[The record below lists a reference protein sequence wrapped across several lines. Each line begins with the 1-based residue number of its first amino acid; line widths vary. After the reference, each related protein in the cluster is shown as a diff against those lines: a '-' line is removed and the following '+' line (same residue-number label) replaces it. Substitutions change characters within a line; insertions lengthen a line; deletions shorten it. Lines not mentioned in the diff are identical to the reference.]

1 MTITR
6 GPWFLSSN
14 DLASLI
20 NASANNYDE
29 TMAVLKIAVGRAIG
43 VLYDDIISEGPKKIN
58 PTSDY
63 SLFSQEI
70 L

>member
-1 MTITR
+1 MAT
-6 GPWFLSSN
+6 
-14 DLASLI
+14 D
-20 NASANNYDE
+20 NNYDE

-63 SLFSQEI
+63 SRFSHEI

>member
-1 MTITR
+1 MTITA

-43 VLYDDIISEGPKKIN
+43 VLYDDIISEGHRR
-58 PTSDY
+58 
-63 SLFSQEI
+63 
-70 L
+70 